1 MRFAAVPLPKVEQ
14 RSPAAEFVRKLLGA
28 EKSGLPH
35 PSQAQPAE
43 PPIDLDQ
50 RVRLLGEW

>member
-1 MRFAAVPLPKVEQ
+1 MRFANVPLPKVEQ

-28 EKSGLPH
+28 EKSGAPQ

-50 RVRLLGEW
+50 RVRLLGKW